1 MLWRDYLRREAHV
14 TLTELIEPDV
24 ADVPC
29 STCKVDAGVRCRYV
43 RAHQTGESRATVE
56 SRFIRST
63 RATRVGQTTFR
74 YHIERFNRMHMMR
87 RTVRDDTLSDGGTL
101 YSWLLQHGS
110 ILQEDRASGP
120 EEA

>member
-14 TLTELIEPDV
+14 TLSELIEPDV

-29 STCKVDAGVRCRYV
+29 PTCKVDAGVRCRYV

-56 SRFIRST
+56 ARFIRST
-63 RATRVGQTTFR
+63 RASRVGQTTFR
-74 YHIERFNRMHMMR
+74 YHTERFNRMHMMR
-87 RTVRDDTLSDGGTL
+87 RTVRADTLRDNGAL

-110 ILQEDRASGP
+110 ILQEDRTSAS